1 MALSARV
8 LVVDRPLIAHS
19 PALRATLR
27 DAERVAPTGLPV
39 LIQGET
45 GTGKEL
51 FARVVHEHSGRAGRF
66 VPVDCGALAP
76 GLVEGELFGH
86 VRGAFT
92 DATHD
97 RDGLVAR
104 ARGGTLFLDEVGELP
119 LADQTRLLRL
129 TQDGTYRP
137 LGADRTVH
145 ADVRFVAATHRD
157 LEDLTRRG
165 AFRRDLL
172 YRLAAVRLELDPL
185 RDRPEDID
193 PLIEHFLATEADR
206 LGLTP
211 RRPTA
216 ALRAHLRRLPWPGN
230 VRELRNVCAW
240 LAAVPRHDVI
250 DLTDLPDRLRHAPS
264 PPTDVP
270 VLRDDLAPP
279 LHLDLP
285 YIQARRRWLDAFQER
300 YVDALLARHNGNL
313 SAAAAAAQIDRRTL
327 QRIRSRRHQD
337 DRS

>member
-1 MALSARV
+1 M
-8 LVVDRPLIAHS
+8 DRPLIGHS

-51 FARVVHEHSGRAGRF
+51 LARAVHEHSGRPGRF

-119 LADQTRLLRL
+119 MADQTRLLRL

-137 LGADRTVH
+137 LGADHIVD

-157 LEDLTRRG
+157 LDDLTRRG

-172 YRLAAVRLELDPL
+172 HRLAAVRLELSPL

-193 PLIEHFLATEADR
+193 PLIDHFLKSEADH
-206 LGLTP
+206 LSLTP

-216 ALRAHLRRLPWPGN
+216 ALRTHLRRLPWRGN
-230 VRELRNVCAW
+230 VRELRNLCAW
-240 LAAVPRHDVI
+240 LAVMPRHDVI
-250 DLTDLPDRLRHAPS
+250 DLTDLPERLRQAPK
-264 PPTDVP
+264 PTPNVA
-270 VLRDDLAPP
+270 VCDDEHAPP

-285 YIQARRRWLDAFQER
+285 YIEARRRWLDAFQER
-300 YVDALLARHNGNL
+300 YVVALLARHDGNL

-337 DRS
+337 DPP